1 MDANGWM
8 PISEAPKNDPVLVFA
23 GGQQFVSWL
32 QDDATDPWHEEGD
45 AESGLNGLWC
55 VTDNKLGP
63 FALRGSRP
71 THWQPLP
78 GNPEA
83 ADGR

>member
-8 PISEAPKNDPVLVFA
+8 PISSAPKNDPILVFA
-23 GGQQFVSWL
+23 GGQKFVAWL

-45 AESGLNGLWC
+45 PESDLNGHWC

-71 THWQPLP
+71 THWKPTGP
-78 GNPEA
+78 NPEN